1 MAKDYFKECKAI
13 TNTILEY
20 LENNEDFD
28 NNLSYTIDI
37 LNIDGSDAKV
47 MVCDRRLNLTKADGV
62 WSMPVQSEA

>member
-37 LNIDGSDAKV
+37 LNIDGTDAKV
-47 MVCDRRLNLTKADGV
+47 MVCDQRLNLIKTDGI
-62 WSMPVQSEA
+62 WNMAASTEA